1 MDSSI
6 ELAEFFFFTIFIKM
20 VALQW
25 IALQCPLR
33 YFFRNFENLQSSS
46 RSFTSPWRL
55 HFTIVL
61 RVDGLAWNRL
71 SFSLLHCG
79 ILVITLRILFSGAK
93 SAQGKVL
100 SKASSLI
107 PSLEIKFSDLKEIL
121 DFGFFSILNFFSK
134 FQILKCLKMSNDRN
148 SRLYHARDSVY
159 GRNSTYG
166 RSSVQS
172 GNDGLTG
179 RSSMSPGRTSNR
191 LSPVPDRKST
201 SQRTSNVSNPPST
214 NSHNRKRYFYRGL
227 LELLWFLKNLKS

>member
-25 IALQCPLR
+25 IALQYVL
-33 YFFRNFENLQSSS
+33 FDTSSEIS
-46 RSFTSPWRL
+46 KIFSPPQEVSLHLEGFTSPY
-55 HFTIVL
+55 FL

-121 DFGFFSILNFFSK
+121 DFGFFQFWNFLK

-214 NSHNRKRYFYRGL
+214 NSNNRKRYFNRGL
-227 LELLWFLKNLKS
+227 EELLWFLKNLKS